1 MNFGPFIKY
10 VNSWVPLVQKEA
22 IDSLTLN
29 KQTNKQTNKQAN
41 KQINGYVIIF
51 FRHYNRGLF
60 VFSS

>member
-29 KQTNKQTNKQAN
+29 KQTNKQTNKQ
-41 KQINGYVIIF
+41 INGYVIIF
-51 FRHYNRGLF
+51 LRHYNRGLF

>member
-29 KQTNKQTNKQAN
+29 KQTNKQTNKQ
-41 KQINGYVIIF
+41 INGYVIIF
-51 FRHYNRGLF
+51 FRHYNRGLL

>member
-29 KQTNKQTNKQAN
+29 KQTNKQTNKQ
-41 KQINGYVIIF
+41 INGYVIIF

>member
-22 IDSLTLN
+22 IDSLTIN
-29 KQTNKQTNKQAN
+29 KQTNKQTN

>member
-1 MNFGPFIKY
+1 MNFRPFIKY

-29 KQTNKQTNKQAN
+29 KQTNKQTNKQ
-41 KQINGYVIIF
+41 INGYVIIF